1 MKKGGIEIREERR
14 EVAVTRDN
22 SGHDRYIGLGKF
34 GLLGL
39 S

>member
-1 MKKGGIEIREERR
+1 MKKGGIGIREERR
-14 EVAVTRDN
+14 EVTVTGDN
-22 SGHDRYIGLGKF
+22 SGHDRYIGLWKF